1 MWFLKFCGVDIF
13 SPFGELRSCEIGW
26 AFGGLSIPLCVDFF
40 VDWNRLAYPRKLQE
54 SKNRLV
60 ECVHSHLSDDKAVAK
75 MGHPFVRGER
85 GRTDNSYGKEQAQR
99 QRESDCNGE
108 WVLELR

>member
-1 MWFLKFCGVDIF
+1 MRVWREGIPRGRPKSKSNDKSKCGGF
-13 SPFGELRSCEIGW
+13 FASLRMTTKNNG
-26 AFGGLSIPLCVDFF
+26 
-40 VDWNRLAYPRKLQE
+40 N
-54 SKNRLV
+54 SKDQGKDKSKSWRV
-60 ECVHSHLSDDKAVAK
+60 ECIHSHLSDDKAVAK

-108 WVLELR
+108 WVLDLR